1 MFSSKFVSNRNV
13 KNKLI
18 LNIGNISNIG
28 DNDYQQESRVLYS
41 FVPDKPLSSLL
52 EILSF

>member
-18 LNIGNISNIG
+18 LNIG